1 MNKNKIISGGD
12 WGWRGREVGRE
23 GEGSG
28 GKETGNGDWV
38 PPCPPVSLSQRGLK
52 CILLALSFALDS
64 VVVKAQNCLAHM
76 ETS

>member
-1 MNKNKIISGGD
+1 MGE
-12 WGWRGREVGRE
+12 RRREMGI
-23 GEGSG
+23 GY
-28 GKETGNGDWV
+28 
-38 PPCPPVSLSQRGLK
+38 PPVHPLSLSQRGLK